1 LLRAIDAGVTP
12 ARRDVMQSEE
22 ALFTEETSVR
32 EKSAT
37 EQDVR
42 CDRDLIRRDRV
53 RA

>member
-1 LLRAIDAGVTP
+1 MTP

-32 EKSAT
+32 EKSTT

-42 CDRDLIRRDRV
+42 YDRDPIGRGRV